1 MLDLILC
8 PHIVSENYCIFR
20 FCFFFTLVNK
30 DFDLLVIKIFMKIY
44 YHVSFKVCL
53 PKLQISSS

>member
-8 PHIVSENYCIFR
+8 PHVISDNSCIF
-20 FCFFFTLVNK
+20 CFSFLFTMVNK

-44 YHVSFKVCL
+44 CHVSFKVYL
-53 PKLQISSS
+53 PKLQISAS